1 MYRIN
6 HGAVIVTII
15 LHQIVRYLW
24 YSPSVFFD
32 PWMSAFRLTPL
43 AMTDLTLVP
52 FIAALLASV
61 SFCYLFAWL
70 INRLMITRLLEGL
83 ALAVALWLPHAGFL
97 TMSQYLS
104 AEIPWPGILV
114 DVLGTLANVILSGVI
129 LTLWRKRARSGGAP
143 AEEQSRG

>member
-6 HGAVIVTII
+6 HGAVIVTTIV
-15 LHQIVRYLW
+15 HQIVRYLW

-43 AMTDLTLVP
+43 AMTDLTLIP
-52 FIAALLASV
+52 FIVALLGAL

-70 INRLMITRLLEGL
+70 INRLMITRLLQGL
-83 ALAVALWLPHAGFL
+83 ALAVALWLPHAGFW

-114 DVLGTLANVILSGVI
+114 DVLGTLVNVILAGVI
-129 LTLWRKRARSGGAP
+129 LTLWRKRVRRAGAP
-143 AEEQSRG
+143 AEEQGRG